1 MVFILVNQKAI
12 YFLKAA
18 DILEERQKEVPRI
31 LTEVKIGIFLSG
43 GEK

>member
-1 MVFILVNQKAI
+1 VFFIFVNQRAI

-18 DILEERQKEVPRI
+18 DILEKRQKEVTRI
-31 LTEVKIGIFLSG
+31 LTEVKIGVFLSG

>member
-1 MVFILVNQKAI
+1 VVFILVNQRAI

-18 DILEERQKEVPRI
+18 DILEKRQKEVARI
-31 LTEVKIGIFLSG
+31 PTEVKIGVFLSG